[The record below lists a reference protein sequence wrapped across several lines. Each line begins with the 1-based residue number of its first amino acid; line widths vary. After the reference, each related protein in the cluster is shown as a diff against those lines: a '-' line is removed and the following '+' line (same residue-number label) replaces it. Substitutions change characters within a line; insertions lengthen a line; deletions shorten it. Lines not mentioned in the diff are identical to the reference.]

1 MTLHGVGDICE
12 CVSYIMAELA
22 ANGLAGSQKLSQE
35 PGNILFCIAHC
46 RCDSCNPPWNA
57 PWPDAVWGSEY

>member
-1 MTLHGVGDICE
+1 MTLHGTEIFCE
-12 CVSYIMAELA
+12 CVSYIIAETA

-35 PGNILFCIAHC
+35 PENRLFCMAHR
-46 RCDSCNPPWNA
+46 RCDSFYPPWNA